1 MHVPVNASMEELNSL
16 VALSLNYL
24 TGSDTHPMLDTKLT
38 MEEISELLD
47 RTDVDPKLRKPDT
60 GMTLDDAI
68 SSFTQNTHNASFGR
82 ALRAIPGTVPTA
94 YIEGSLTNEDIAPD
108 YLSEYFKDSTVEP
121 LNIRELTDMF
131 YGTVDQ
137 FHQTVQ
143 LIKRGEY
150 NTTFIS
156 LTNPDFSFPCSLSE
170 REALMIGRSIKT
182 PLVGLSFNKEFFGT
196 GDNNEAGNRFE
207 EETHAWVITPCIS
220 AYDEVYNN
228 FINVFVS
235 VVALVIKELTKVNV
249 QARLFDI
256 SGVNYSLELDFSEFS
271 SYNFNSIKPVIDY
284 VQAN

>member
-1 MHVPVNASMEELNSL
+1 MHVPVNASLEELSAL

-24 TGSDTHPMLDTKLT
+24 TGSDSHPLLDTKLT

-47 RTDVDPKLRKPDT
+47 MTDVDPKLRKPDT
-60 GMTLDDAI
+60 GMSLDDAI

-94 YIEGSLTNEDIAPD
+94 YITGSLTNEDIAPD
-108 YLSEYFKDSTVEP
+108 YLSEYFKDSTEEP

-143 LIKRGEY
+143 LIKRAEY
-150 NTTFIS
+150 DTTFIS
-156 LTNPDFSFPCSLSE
+156 LTNPDFSYPGSLTE
-170 REALMIGRSIKT
+170 RQALMVGRSIKT
-182 PLVGLSFNKEFFGT
+182 PLVGLSFNREL
-196 GDNNEAGNRFE
+196 FE
-207 EETHAWVITPCIS
+207 EEDDTTAVYGWVITPCIS
-220 AYDEVYNN
+220 SFDEVYNN

-235 VVALVIKELTKVNV
+235 VVSLVIKELTKENV

-256 SGVNYSLELDFSEFS
+256 DGVNYSLELDFSEFS
-271 SYNFNSIKPVIDY
+271 NYNFNSIKPVINY
-284 VQAN
+284 VQAS

>member
-1 MHVPVNASMEELNSL
+1 MHVPVNASLEELNGL

-24 TGSDTHPMLDTKLT
+24 TGSDSHPMLDTKLT

-47 RTDVDPKLRKPDT
+47 KTDVDPKLRKPDT

-108 YLSEYFKDSTVEP
+108 YLSEYFKDAEEEP

-143 LIKRGEY
+143 LIKRGDY

-156 LTNPDFSFPCSLSE
+156 LTNPDFSYPGSLTE
-170 REALMIGRSIKT
+170 REALMVGRSIRT
-182 PLVGLSFNKEFFGT
+182 PLVGLSFNRELFE
-196 GDNNEAGNRFE
+196 DEDEEARVYG
-207 EETHAWVITPCIS
+207 WVITPCIS
-220 AYDEVYNN
+220 SYDEVYNN

-235 VVALVIKELTKVNV
+235 VVALVIKKLTKENV

-256 SGVNYSLELDFSEFS
+256 DGVNYSLELDFSEFS
-271 SYNFNSIKPVIDY
+271 NYNFNSVKPVIDY
-284 VQAN
+284 VQAS